1 MEIGKISA
9 VGSVSGGQAASTQL
23 IDTVSRNIENEIFG
37 IQRKI
42 QELTSNEEIPAEEK
56 MKKRQELQQE
66 MSRLNAELRRHQA
79 EVSRE
84 QRKEAMESEEKEAQG
99 QDSVSDTGSAQ
110 ERSSAAGVQDEK
122 DAKGA
127 EQTGSTTDAKSID
140 KGIEDVGAELSLSGI
155 GAMLAADSSV
165 QQAKSQGVVVGKI
178 ENGIAILKGEI
189 QQDKLYGTNVERKE
203 EILAKQRKRVS
214 RALGAQF
221 SALGN
226 AKQTMKENGKAQA
239 DKAVGNANTN
249 TVARAQSDDGDK
261 VLLKAVVTN

>member
-37 IQRKI
+37 IQRKM

-84 QRKEAMESEEKEAQG
+84 QRKEAMASEEKE
-99 QDSVSDTGSAQ
+99 
-110 ERSSAAGVQDEK
+110 
-122 DAKGA
+122 AKGA
-127 EQTGSTTDAKSID
+127 EQTDGTNAAKSID
-140 KGIEDVGAELSLSGI
+140 KGIEDVGAELALSGI

-249 TVARAQSDDGDK
+249 TVARTQSDDGDK

>member
-37 IQRKI
+37 IQRKM

-84 QRKEAMESEEKEAQG
+84 QRKEAMASEEE
-99 QDSVSDTGSAQ
+99 
-110 ERSSAAGVQDEK
+110 

-127 EQTGSTTDAKSID
+127 EQTDGTNAAKSID
-140 KGIEDVGAELSLSGI
+140 KGIEDVGAELALSGI

-226 AKQTMKENGKAQA
+226 VKQTMKENGKAQA

-249 TVARAQSDDGDK
+249 TVARTQSDDGDK

>member
-9 VGSVSGGQAASTQL
+9 VGSASGGQAAGIRL

-37 IQRKI
+37 IQRKM

-56 MKKRQELQQE
+56 MRKRQELQQE

-84 QRKEAMESEEKEAQG
+84 QRKEAMASEEKEAQG

-110 ERSSAAGVQDEK
+110 ERSSAAGVQEEK
-122 DAKGA
+122 DAKSAG
-127 EQTGSTTDAKSID
+127 QTDGSADAKSID
-140 KGIEDVGAELSLSGI
+140 KGIEDVGAELTLSGI

-178 ENGIAILKGEI
+178 ESGIAILKGEI
-189 QQDKLYGTNVERKE
+189 RQDKLYGTNVERKE
-203 EILAKQRKRVS
+203 EILAKQRKKVS

-226 AKQTMKENGKAQA
+226 AKQTMKENVKAKA
-239 DKAVGNANTN
+239 DKAVGNANT
-249 TVARAQSDDGDK
+249 VARTQSDDGDK